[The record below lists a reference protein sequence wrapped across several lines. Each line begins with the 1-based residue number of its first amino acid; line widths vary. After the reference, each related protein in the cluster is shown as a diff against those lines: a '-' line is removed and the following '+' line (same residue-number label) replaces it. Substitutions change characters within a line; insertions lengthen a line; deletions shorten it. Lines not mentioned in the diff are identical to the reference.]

1 VVAMPDATTVAGN
14 AVAPAVAL
22 VTMPILAYVL
32 GVEGRGELAAATAPL
47 ILAATASTFGL
58 PEAVTHLIARAPAT
72 MSRVTR
78 LGTTYIA
85 TCGLVVTAACIAS
98 AGVLAGSHT
107 GVRPLIVAA
116 ILALVPTLMVVVLRG
131 CAAGLQRWRLVA
143 LEQASAALLRLTGI
157 VVLALTGALTPFSA
171 TMVIALAPVAAGL
184 AYLPLLGHARRSVE
198 LGPGSPAVTRSL
210 VGFGSR
216 VWIGSLSGV
225 LLARLDQVLMT
236 PLSDA
241 RQLGLYAV
249 VVGIADVTLIIH
261 MAVRDVTF
269 AADSAAADDRRL
281 CAAARITWF
290 CSLVL
295 ASTIAVALPVGL
307 PLLFGAGFAAALPA
321 GLVLLAAVVAAAP
334 GSIAG
339 AGLSARGR
347 PGLRSLALAVAVA
360 VNVVLLVILVP
371 AHGALGAAVATL
383 AGNVAA
389 SALSVWWM
397 SRLGGVPVTSFLG
410 IRRTDLLL
418 LADRVRALA
427 GAVLAGARMRLSV
440 PR

>member
-1 VVAMPDATTVAGN
+1 MASGIATTVAGN

-32 GVEGRGELAAATAPL
+32 GVEGRGQLAAATAPL
-47 ILAATASTFGL
+47 ILAATASTFGV
-58 PEAVTHLIARAPAT
+58 PEAVTHLIARAPST

-78 LGTTYIA
+78 LGTLLIA
-85 TCGLVVTAACIAS
+85 SCGLVVTATCIAM

-107 GVRPLIVAA
+107 GVRPMIVAA
-116 ILALVPTLMVVVLRG
+116 ILALVPTLMVLVLRG

-143 LEQASAALLRLTGI
+143 LEQAGAALLRLAGVT
-157 VVLALTGALTPFSA
+157 VLAVTGALTPFTA
-171 TMVIALAPVAAGL
+171 TMVIALAPVVAGL
-184 AYLPLLGHARRSVE
+184 AYLPLLGHARRAPAA
-198 LGPGSPAVTRSL
+198 GPPGPAVARSL
-210 VGFGSR
+210 AGFGSR

-281 CAAARITWF
+281 CAAARITSL
-290 CSLVL
+290 CSLLL
-295 ASTIAVALPVGL
+295 ACAIAAALPLGL

-347 PGLRSLALAVAVA
+347 PGLRSLSLAVAVV
-360 VNVVLLVILVP
+360 VNVVLLVLLVP

-383 AGNVAA
+383 AGNLTA

-397 SRLGGVPVTSFLG
+397 SRCGGVPVTSFLG
-410 IRRTDLLL
+410 IRRSDLLL
-418 LADRVRALA
+418 LADRARTLA
-427 GAVLAGARMRLSV
+427 GAVLVGARMRLSFS
-440 PR
+440 R